1 MRNVFLL
8 FLICIVSIAGCGS
21 DEPSTSHPPS
31 AVGSDRDE
39 HGCIGSAG
47 YQWCART
54 EKCERPWELAKKSG
68 FENTP
73 GDFEEYCGRYRRRHV
88 VSQLELK
95 REPYLVSVGIGIT
108 VGGETGVCQ
117 LWSEMLV
124 DWPGGHQVSR
134 SPEECL
140 IQ

>member
-1 MRNVFLL
+1 M
-8 FLICIVSIAGCGS
+8 
-21 DEPSTSHPPS
+21 
-31 AVGSDRDE
+31 
-39 HGCIGSAG
+39 
-47 YQWCART
+47 
-54 EKCERPWELAKKSG
+54 
-68 FENTP
+68 
-73 GDFEEYCGRYRRRHV
+73 

-108 VGGETGVCQ
+108 VGGETGVFQ
-117 LWSEMLV
+117 LCSEMLV